1 MVTYNMVNLIIFS
14 QIQDCMSRKIA
25 SIVFCRN
32 NLPVC
37 RFDSALVMEYGTFVQ
52 QQCRKAHNIITMN
65 MKRIY
70 LMLMMLASVSIIAA
84 AEGQDSTA
92 RYSGPRPPHGRP
104 EMLRHV
110 SPEKKAEAKADRMQ
124 KTVDL
129 SDKQYKKVYR
139 LFLKTEKAKSEDMS
153 QRPPMGGPGG
163 MRPPMG
169 GPEGMRPPMGGGP
182 GMGHGPGGRPD
193 MLAQHGSTGM
203 REDRPSPDGKDTLQM
218 PELPS
223 EEQIEAMQKED
234 RKLRKILSESQYEK
248 WQRISAEKPGKPGK
262 AERAGKPDRHEPDAP
277 ATN

>member
-1 MVTYNMVNLIIFS
+1 
-14 QIQDCMSRKIA
+14 
-25 SIVFCRN
+25 
-32 NLPVC
+32 
-37 RFDSALVMEYGTFVQ
+37 
-52 QQCRKAHNIITMN
+52 

-92 RYSGPRPPHGRP
+92 RYGGPRPPHGRP

-110 SPEKKAEAKADRMQ
+110 SPEKKAEAKAERMQ
-124 KTVDL
+124 KAVDL

-139 LFLKTEKAKSEDMS
+139 LFLKTEQAKSEDMP
-153 QRPPMGGPGG
+153 QMRPPMGGPGG

-169 GPEGMRPPMGGGP
+169 GPEGMRPPVGGGQRMRQAP
-182 GMGHGPGGRPD
+182 GR
-193 MLAQHGSTGM
+193 Q
-203 REDRPSPDGKDTLQM
+203 PDGNRNERMAPDNRTDIGDGNQPDGDNLLQL

-234 RKLRKILSESQYEK
+234 RKLRKILSEAQYEK

-262 AERAGKPDRHEPDAP
+262 AERSGKPERPGEADEP
-277 ATN
+277 TIN

>member
-1 MVTYNMVNLIIFS
+1 
-14 QIQDCMSRKIA
+14 
-25 SIVFCRN
+25 
-32 NLPVC
+32 
-37 RFDSALVMEYGTFVQ
+37 
-52 QQCRKAHNIITMN
+52 

-92 RYSGPRPPHGRP
+92 RYGGPRPPHGRP

-124 KTVDL
+124 KAVDL
-129 SDKQYKKVYR
+129 TDRQYRKVYR
-139 LFLKTEKAKSEDMS
+139 LFLKTEQAKSENMPHM
-153 QRPPMGGPGG
+153 RPPMGGPGG

-182 GMGHGPGGRPD
+182 GMGHGPGGHPD
-193 MLAQHGSTGM
+193 MMAQHGSTGM
-203 REDRPSPDGKDTLQM
+203 REDRPSPDGKNALQLH
-218 PELPS
+218 ELPS

-234 RKLRKILSESQYEK
+234 RKLRKILSEAQYEK

-262 AERAGKPDRHEPDAP
+262 AERAGKPERPGEADEP
-277 ATN
+277 TIN